1 MPKEIRIVYPFLW
14 FYNLMKYLCNKS
26 IQICICCLKI
36 EYLNFVTTLKAIIST
51 ALQMI
56 ILDKIEVNIYKA
68 PYIKVLK

>member
-1 MPKEIRIVYPFLW
+1 MYLLFENRIP
-14 FYNLMKYLCNKS
+14 
-26 IQICICCLKI
+26 
-36 EYLNFVTTLKAIIST
+36 EFVTTLNAIIST